1 MTHEA
6 TEAFSLWSML
16 RSYMGPIHTRRKVIR
31 IVTFFQKNVNNFVTK
46 SLLRYI
52 ILSMITHNFLSL
64 LQLWVVLGHLTQL
77 INNYTQILN
86 WSRTAKSIISLKTQV
101 GREKLKKTNASLF
114 GPQAISFFIFE
125 HKQRIQTLNS
135 KQLSSKETQ
144 SLQVNHENHNYIKI
158 HQNKELNW
166 R

>member
-1 MTHEA
+1 
-6 TEAFSLWSML
+6 
-16 RSYMGPIHTRRKVIR
+16 MGPIHTRRKVIR